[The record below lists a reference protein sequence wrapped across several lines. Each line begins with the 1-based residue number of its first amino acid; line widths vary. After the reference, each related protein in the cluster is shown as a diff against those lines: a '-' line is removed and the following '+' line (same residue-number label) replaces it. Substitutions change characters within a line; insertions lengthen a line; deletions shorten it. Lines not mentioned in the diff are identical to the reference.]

1 MMYRLEFLKEAKEG
15 ILRHQKSG
23 DKQILKKIYVLL
35 EELKVHPETGTGKPE
50 QLKYQ
55 QGNKWSRRITD
66 KHRLVYEIFEQ
77 VVTVEIIQTYGHYG
91 DK

>member
-1 MMYRLEFLKEAKEG
+1 MKYRLEFWKEAKEV

-23 DKQILKKIYVLL
+23 DKQILKKIYVLF
-35 EELKVHPETGTGKPE
+35 EDLKNHPETGTGKPE
-50 QLKYQ
+50 RLKHE

-66 KHRLVYEIFEQ
+66 KHRLIYEIFEHF
-77 VVTVEIIQTYGHYG
+77 VTVEIIQTYGHYN